1 MVIRVRKSNKE
12 SVDRVISRFN
22 KKVQSSRILLN
33 KRRNRY
39 YSKPLTKRKQRQKAI
54 KREEYRKLREKT
66 KFT

>member
-1 MVIRVRKSNKE
+1 MVIRVRKNDKE

-39 YSKPLTKRKQRQKAI
+39 YAKPLTKRKQRKKAI

>member
-1 MVIRVRKSNKE
+1 MVIRVRKNDKE

-39 YSKPLTKRKQRQKAI
+39 YQKPLTKRKERQKAI
-54 KREEYRKLREKT
+54 KREEYRKLRDKT

>member
-1 MVIRVRKSNKE
+1 MVIRVRKNDKE

-39 YSKPLTKRKQRQKAI
+39 YQKPLTKRKQRQKAI
-54 KREEYRKLREKT
+54 KREEYRTLRDKT